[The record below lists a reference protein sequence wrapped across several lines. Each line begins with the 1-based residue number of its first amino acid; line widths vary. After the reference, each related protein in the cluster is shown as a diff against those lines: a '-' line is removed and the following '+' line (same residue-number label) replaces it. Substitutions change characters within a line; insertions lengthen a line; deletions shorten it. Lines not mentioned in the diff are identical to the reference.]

1 MTSKVNTTEPIL
13 FVLSIDTEEEWEW
26 GEAFPQQNANVSN
39 INSIP
44 AFQKICEGLNL
55 RPTYFVDYAVADNAQ
70 AIEKILP
77 LAHQGNCE
85 IGAHLHPWCN
95 PPYFDPVGEFE
106 SHVINLPKDQ
116 VSQKLDTLVKKIEH
130 SFSIKPKSF
139 RTGRWGIDKKVMNL
153 LVEQGF
159 NVDSSVYPFY
169 ENEYFNCNGS
179 PPLPYWP
186 DLNNPLKKSSQNK
199 IYELP
204 VTVGFNRNNFE
215 LANKIHTAFTKP
227 PLRWTRFNGIAWHTN
242 ILRKN
247 YLCPELSTP
256 SDMISLCKSVINKGY
271 PILHMYMHSSS
282 LVDNKNSLLGNKD
295 AFTFITNAI
304 KTVINELSSQYNIEF
319 CTISEAAKKMQA
331 RASHKGS
338 AIK

>member
-1 MTSKVNTTEPIL
+1 MTPKMDTTEPIL

-26 GEAFPQQNANVSN
+26 GEAFPQQDANVSN
-39 INSIP
+39 IDTIP
-44 AFQKICEGLNL
+44 AFQKICEGLGL
-55 RPTYFVDYAVADNAQ
+55 RPTYFVDYAVADNPQ
-70 AIEKILP
+70 AVEHILP
-77 LAHQGNCE
+77 LIPEGNCE

-95 PPYFDPVGEFE
+95 PPFFGPVGEFE
-106 SHVINLPKDQ
+106 SHVVNLPKEQ
-116 VSQKLDTLVKKIEH
+116 VSQKLENLVKKLEQ

-139 RTGRWGIDKKVMNL
+139 RTGRWGIDKTVMSL

-169 ENEYFNCNGS
+169 ENEYFHCNGAPS
-179 PPLPYWP
+179 LPYWP
-186 DLNNPLKKSSQNK
+186 DLNNPLKVSSQNK

-204 VTVGFNRNNFE
+204 VTVGFNRSNFE

-227 PLRWTRFNGIAWHTN
+227 PLNWTRFNGIAWHTN
-242 ILRKN
+242 VLRKN
-247 YLCPELSTP
+247 YLCPELSAAN
-256 SDMISLCKSVINKGY
+256 DMISLCKSVIDKGY

-295 AFTFITNAI
+295 AFAFISNAI

-319 CTISEAAKKMQA
+319 CTISEAAKKMQE
-331 RASHKGS
+331 RTSHNGS
-338 AIK
+338 SAE